1 MTRCGVAIGNHPIY
15 PAVEHLTG
23 VSIFVMAKGR
33 IWAKKGLDTP
43 SASIKPAGAT
53 QKKQIDSKSRIL
65 KMREGGKAKRNAR
78 GAIIKAAEY
87 ASSVPEESVVRVQP
101 DRRWFGNTRV
111 VGQAQLDKFRAEIGA
126 KRADPYSV
134 LLKQSKLPMSLLT
147 DSKKAPKGNLLQV
160 ENFGYTFGAK
170 SQRKRPRLMVG
181 TMEELARQ
189 ANQASS
195 DVKHLDTGQTL
206 SQEDRPEASHPIFQ
220 KGQSK
225 RIWNELFKVIDSS
238 DVLVHVLDARD
249 PFGTRCKAVETY
261 IGAEAPH
268 KHLVFLLNKAD
279 LIPSKVCQQWIK
291 RLARERPTLAFHA
304 SINNS
309 FGRGAL
315 IALLRQFAKLHP
327 DKKQISVGFVG
338 YPNVGKSS
346 IINTLRQKAVC
357 SVAPIPGQTKVWQ
370 YVTLM
375 KRIYLIDCPGVVPAG
390 QDEGTETE
398 KILRGVVRV
407 EHVECPEEHITAV
420 IRRVLPEHLSR
431 TYNNI
436 LVPHFETKD
445 PSAPVTPQEQ
455 SQTEEFLGRLA
466 QKCGKLL
473 KGGEPDI
480 RTIAI
485 MVINDWLRGRIPY
498 FTPVPRME
506 GDASNGDNEQEHGE
520 SDGKQQQDDELSRST
535 QLSEDEPSLQ
545 VNLDELEQ
553 FYSDKDDE

>member
-1 MTRCGVAIGNHPIY
+1 
-15 PAVEHLTG
+15 
-23 VSIFVMAKGR
+23 MA
-33 IWAKKGLDTP
+33 
-43 SASIKPAGAT
+43 
-53 QKKQIDSKSRIL
+53 
-65 KMREGGKAKRNAR
+65 
-78 GAIIKAAEY
+78 
-87 ASSVPEESVVRVQP
+87 
-101 DRRWFGNTRV
+101 
-111 VGQAQLDKFRAEIGA
+111 
-126 KRADPYSV
+126 
-134 LLKQSKLPMSLLT
+134 
-147 DSKKAPKGNLLQV
+147 
-160 ENFGYTFGAK
+160 
-170 SQRKRPRLMVG
+170 G

-189 ANQASS
+189 ANQAISGE
-195 DVKHLDTGQTL
+195 KHLSDAQGVV
-206 SQEDRPEASHPIFQ
+206 QEDRHEVSHPIFQ

-249 PFGTRCKAVETY
+249 PLGTRCKAIEAYVST
-261 IGAEAPH
+261 EAPH
-268 KHLVFLLNKAD
+268 KHLIFLLNKAD

-291 RLARERPTLAFHA
+291 RLAGERPTLAFHA

-315 IALLRQFAKLHP
+315 IALLRQFSKLHP
-327 DKKQISVGFVG
+327 DKRQISVGFVG

-346 IINTLRQKAVC
+346 IVNTLRQKAVC

-390 QDEGTETE
+390 QDEGSETE

-436 LVPHFETKD
+436 AVPRFESKD
-445 PSAPVTPQEQ
+445 PSAPITHQEQ
-455 SQTEEFLGRLA
+455 AQAEDFLGRLA
-466 QKCGKLL
+466 RQSGKLL

-480 RTIAI
+480 RTAAI

-506 GDASNGDNEQEHGE
+506 GDATCDKTEQKSEEESAGEEFPRPVQILGDEAV
-520 SDGKQQQDDELSRST
+520 GKVDPE
-535 QLSEDEPSLQ
+535 
-545 VNLDELEQ
+545 ELEP
-553 FYSDKDDE
+553 FYSDQDD